1 MGVSDLSA
9 QYLIELSKMF
19 KVTTDYLLGL
29 NSKEMVDI
37 SYLGEDEKKL
47 PYSLLDYF
55 KKYGYIMRSINR
67 QVEEQ
72 YDTIKKISEE
82 ISEDTVRNL
91 LEDILEIV
99 EPS

>member
-1 MGVSDLSA
+1 
-9 QYLIELSKMF
+9 
-19 KVTTDYLLGL
+19 
-29 NSKEMVDI
+29 
-37 SYLGEDEKKL
+37 
-47 PYSLLDYF
+47 
-55 KKYGYIMRSINR
+55 MRSINR

-91 LEDILEIV
+91 LEDIMEIV